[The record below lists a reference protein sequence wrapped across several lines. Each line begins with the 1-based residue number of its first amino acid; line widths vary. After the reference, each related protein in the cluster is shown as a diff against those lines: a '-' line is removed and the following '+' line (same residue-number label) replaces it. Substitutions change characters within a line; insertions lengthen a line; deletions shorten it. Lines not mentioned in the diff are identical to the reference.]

1 MLGGVPYRAAVLLY
15 VLLIKLLYR
24 VSIVTGSL
32 PLNTLNIQAD
42 IDFAQATEAC
52 IFFPDTDYNS
62 KVSCGVGGVDCDPI
76 SSVIV
81 AVLVAKA
88 IKGSSL
94 MASFLQFRLSS
105 SNLFS
110 WSCMLFLVDHSI
122 TALRSS
128 CSFA

>member
-15 VLLIKLLYR
+15 VLPIKLLYR

-52 IFFPDTDYNS
+52 IFFPTTDLLGDYNS
-62 KVSCGVGGVDCDPI
+62 KVLCGVGGVDCDPI

-81 AVLVAKA
+81 AVLVAKGKFFDGIVSA
-88 IKGSSL
+88 
-94 MASFLQFRLSS
+94 
-105 SNLFS
+105 
-110 WSCMLFLVDHSI
+110 V
-122 TALRSS
+122 
-128 CSFA
+128 